1 MRRATERCLERSIL
15 GDKRKFIYRRFKRV
29 SWSEY
34 SRYRSNRETRCNQ
47 KIRKNNT
54 METRTCKRC
63 GQEKPIDQFRKN
75 RLGFT
80 NVCLECA
87 RSKRQQTMA
96 NKEQEERVLTLADFT
111 PRELMEELYRR
122 GFKGKLTFTETH
134 IIDIANI

>member
-1 MRRATERCLERSIL
+1 
-15 GDKRKFIYRRFKRV
+15 
-29 SWSEY
+29 
-34 SRYRSNRETRCNQ
+34 
-47 KIRKNNT
+47 

-111 PRELMEELYRR
+111 PRELMEELNRR